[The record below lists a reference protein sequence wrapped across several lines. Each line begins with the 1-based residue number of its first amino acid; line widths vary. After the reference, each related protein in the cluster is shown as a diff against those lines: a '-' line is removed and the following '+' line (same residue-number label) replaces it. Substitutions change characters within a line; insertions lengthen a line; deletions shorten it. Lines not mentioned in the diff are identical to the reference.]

1 MLTDTYIRFTFPDE
15 ISEQHVKM
23 LTLSVEN
30 LTSNYLKE
38 DTEIIYYTTEEGHS
52 YEVPL
57 SKDLNEK
64 TVEAI
69 ETVLSPHFNE
79 LTIEASG
86 E

>member
-1 MLTDTYIRFTFPDE
+1 MLTDTYIRFTFPQE
-15 ISEQHVKM
+15 ISETNLKM
-23 LTLSVEN
+23 LTLSIQN
-30 LTSNYLKE
+30 LTSDYINE
-38 DTEIIYYTTEEGHS
+38 DTEIICYTTEEGHS

-69 ETVLSPHFNE
+69 ETVLSPYFNE